1 MLSNIYLCK
10 YNNYFNRQLKLF
22 NNIDSN
28 IESVLYTFSRV
39 NFNPNDGITTTQ
51 VVNYS
56 GAIPD
61 YLVECDLNNR
71 VNSRWFVVESTRLLG
86 GQFKLSLKRDV
97 LADYYSDLRNSICFI
112 EKSILNENNTL
123 VFNKENMN
131 FNQVKKN
138 QWLIKD
144 ETQSAWIVGYIAS
157 NTNPTTRTFSVP
169 VSETTL
175 VSTTGGWE
183 FFKYSNLAGDDREVI
198 IIPENI
204 DYQLYAKKNRQGSD
218 VVCFSWDKTGPTASE
233 FTSDR
238 GFGVFNDPSTQT
250 GYRWLDPL
258 WNPDNYYYD
267 PNWMPPFFA
276 SNLPDNIEDTVK
288 RQYNTSI
295 YSGTINTL
303 EKLNN
308 QTILFSDTNEAYRI
322 SLEVLEP
329 DSLHFD
335 VPVDSAVF
343 RALEETVSP
352 YIIPIY
358 GFEGEATTGSFSV
371 EFAGP
376 SYRLY
381 LEPID
386 LKRVSVEFPEASV
399 IPDLE
404 DAPYSMFAIP
414 YGSISVEKVDGTR
427 ETTKADLA
435 LRIAQK
441 IAVEGGSWLLDIQ
454 LLPYSPVNNK
464 FSGGVY
470 LDGTEGIDYVN
481 IKDSDE
487 SYVSTMFFP
496 KKATFG
502 TIMNNN
508 NSTIITDTARAVV
521 NNNVKIQNE
530 TDLWRLNSPNDNG
543 IYEFSR
549 AKNNNTLG
557 GIVISCT
564 YRPFSPYIKLCP
576 LYQGKM
582 YTTVFSKDTRGLICG
597 GDFSLPR
604 VNDAWVEYELQNKN
618 YEKTFQRQ
626 IEHLDTMNNIQ
637 RGQDITNAILGTVGG
652 ATSGGMLGSV
662 MAPGSG
668 NATGLGAAVGGLA
681 SAVGGITDIII
692 NEQIRQENKRL
703 QQDMY
708 TYNLQNIQARP
719 QALAKVSAF
728 TADNKIFPYLEY
740 YTCTDR
746 EREALINKIKY
757 NGMTTMTIGTF
768 ESYINKE
775 SEFLVDGRCYIQGHI
790 IKCDTITDDYHV
802 LAEISEELK
811 RGVFA

>member
-22 NNIDSN
+22 NNIESN
-28 IESVLYTFSRV
+28 MESVLYTFSRV

-51 VVNYS
+51 IVNYN
-56 GAIPD
+56 GPIPD
-61 YLVECDLNNR
+61 YLVECDLSNR
-71 VNSRWFVVESTRLLG
+71 VNSRWFVVESTRLLT

-97 LADYYSDLRNSICFI
+97 LADYYTDLRNSICFI

-123 VFNKENMN
+123 IFNKENMN

-157 NTNPTTRTFSVP
+157 NTNPTSRTFSVP

-183 FFKYSNLAGDDREVI
+183 FFKYSNLAGDDREVL

-204 DYQLYAKKNRQGSD
+204 DYQLYAKRQYSGAE
-218 VVCFSWDKTGPTASE
+218 CFAFSFNKTGPTESE
-233 FTSDR
+233 FTNGS
-238 GFGVFNDPSTQT
+238 GVGNYDDSSSQT
-250 GYRWLDPL
+250 GYTLNLEASAVNLYNFPAWLGT
-258 WNPDNYYYD
+258 
-267 PNWMPPFFA
+267 
-276 SNLPDNIEDTVK
+276 SLPDTIDTVAK
-288 RQYNTSI
+288 QQFANQFYP
-295 YSGTINTL
+295 GTINSL
-303 EKLNN
+303 DKLNN

-322 SLEVLEP
+322 TLEVLDQE
-329 DSLHFD
+329 SLHLD

-343 RALEETVSP
+343 RALKETYNTANTNYNLSGNGL
-352 YIIPIY
+352 Y
-358 GFEGEATTGSFSV
+358 GEATTGSFSV

-435 LRIAQK
+435 LKIAQRIA
-441 IAVEGGSWLLDIQ
+441 IEGGNWLLDIQ

-470 LDGTEGIDYVN
+470 LDGTEGIDYIN
-481 IKDSDE
+481 IKDSDDN
-487 SYVSTMFFP
+487 YVSTMFFP

-502 TIMNNN
+502 TIMNNS
-508 NSTIITDTARAVV
+508 NSTILTDTARAVV

-557 GIVISCT
+557 GIIISCT

-582 YTTVFSKDTRGLICG
+582 YTTVFGKDTRGLICG

-637 RGQDITNAILGTVGG
+637 RGQDITNAILGTVSG

-681 SAVGGITDIII
+681 SAVGGVADIII

-719 QALAKVSAF
+719 QSLAKVSAF

-790 IKCDTITDDYHV
+790 IKCDTITDDYGV